1 MKYCTNCGKEIP
13 ENEKFCPYC
22 GAASLEYQPTD
33 ETGMSTAAAPSIKP
47 GAFSFSGR
55 ARRSDFWMCA
65 LVTFLVHFPFL
76 MVFFDWIGEFYEGLY
91 KGWSL
96 PDPPSPDLFLLWC
109 VIAIPLFFWG
119 LAVQVR
125 RCHDLG
131 WSGWFLL
138 GAAILS
144 ALPGVGWLIN
154 LAFWIALGFV
164 DGQSGPNR
172 FGPDP
177 KGRPAPSRDG
187 TVL

>member
-33 ETGMSTAAAPSIKP
+33 ETGMSTTAALSIKP

-55 ARRSDFWMCA
+55 ARRSDYWMCA

-138 GAAILS
+138 
-144 ALPGVGWLIN
+144 LPLLCNWLGVFVFQL
-154 LAFWIALGFV
+154 FLGCK

-187 TVL
+187 TAP